1 MAMRDKIEHA
11 IQNQP
16 CTVKD
21 LKNKFGGDRG
31 ADRKVMEAVDQLVHE
46 AVICQRQGV
55 FFTVRS
61 GRADKALLCKVV
73 KLGKNFAFVMLED
86 GTSDIFIPG
95 RFTRGAMP
103 GDKVLVEKFAH
114 PRVEGSDEGE
124 ILAVLEEKN
133 SLVGTMHR
141 MEGRLKFVPDDC
153 PAISMQVM
161 RDCEG
166 SAKDGDKVAVEILL
180 RGSRQEDHRVGVA
193 MRFGSCD
200 EAKRC
205 AKALLYAQDIRN
217 RFPDKVRDEAK
228 KLDNAEVSAADC
240 EGRMDLRALPI
251 FTIDSAK
258 LEVRTGIVARKEL
271 ESTDAL
277 EENLTQQLG
286 LVDYAYVLYV
296 EGEPVAATTFPGAIE
311 QLLEQLKKGYITD
324 STVDCYFVENVEVKQ
339 EYVDQSL
346 IMNLGYI
353 AEKLNA
359 TKAGEVTYTVKSGDV
374 WSLIAEENGMTN
386 EELLALNPGY
396 DISVLHTGDVLT
408 ISRAVPYLTVVN
420 VERQSYLQDVAYS
433 VEYVDDPDMYQGD
446 YEVLS
451 KGVYGKADVTAN
463 VTVINGTETARE
475 VVSSVTL
482 KEPVA
487 ERQAR
492 GTKERPTWFPTGSFR
507 WPCYGVITSYFGGR
521 NTGISGASSYH
532 EAIDIANSYGTPI
545 YAADGGTVIYSG
557 WNGGLGY
564 CVKIDHGNGFITWY
578 GHNSDLYVSVGDHVY
593 KGQTIAAMGSTGISS
608 GSHCDFRIQRNGTMV
623 DPLNYLP

>member
-1 MAMRDKIEHA
+1 M
-11 IQNQP
+11 
-16 CTVKD
+16 
-21 LKNKFGGDRG
+21 
-31 ADRKVMEAVDQLVHE
+31 
-46 AVICQRQGV
+46 
-55 FFTVRS
+55 
-61 GRADKALLCKVV
+61 
-73 KLGKNFAFVMLED
+73 
-86 GTSDIFIPG
+86 
-95 RFTRGAMP
+95 
-103 GDKVLVEKFAH
+103 
-114 PRVEGSDEGE
+114 
-124 ILAVLEEKN
+124 
-133 SLVGTMHR
+133 
-141 MEGRLKFVPDDC
+141 
-153 PAISMQVM
+153 
-161 RDCEG
+161 
-166 SAKDGDKVAVEILL
+166 
-180 RGSRQEDHRVGVA
+180 
-193 MRFGSCD
+193 
-200 EAKRC
+200 
-205 AKALLYAQDIRN
+205 
-217 RFPDKVRDEAK
+217 
-228 KLDNAEVSAADC
+228 
-240 EGRMDLRALPI
+240 
-251 FTIDSAK
+251 
-258 LEVRTGIVARKEL
+258 
-271 ESTDAL
+271 
-277 EENLTQQLG
+277 
-286 LVDYAYVLYV
+286 
-296 EGEPVAATTFPGAIE
+296 
-311 QLLEQLKKGYITD
+311 
-324 STVDCYFVENVEVKQ
+324 
-339 EYVDQSL
+339 
-346 IMNLGYI
+346 
-353 AEKLNA
+353 
-359 TKAGEVTYTVKSGDV
+359 
-374 WSLIAEENGMTN
+374 
-386 EELLALNPGY
+386 
-396 DISVLHTGDVLT
+396 LT

-420 VERQSYLQDVAYS
+420 VERQSSLQDVAYS

>member
-1 MAMRDKIEHA
+1 MRAFFEGMKLHPAVFVAGAVAVTAVAVCLSMYTIGATARYDGVELG
-11 IQNQP
+11 
-16 CTVKD
+16 TV
-21 LKNKFGGDRG
+21 RS
-31 ADRKVMEAVDQLVHE
+31 AHSVSAAVDQLE
-46 AVICQRQGV
+46 EITRQ
-55 FFTVRS
+55 T
-61 GRADKALLCKVV
+61 L
-73 KLGKNFAFVMLED
+73 
-86 GTSDIFIPG
+86 SD
-95 RFTRGAMP
+95 T
-103 GDKVLVEKFAH
+103 DY
-114 PRVEGSDEGE
+114 S
-124 ILAVLEEKN
+124 
-133 SLVGTMHR
+133 
-141 MEGRLKFVPDDC
+141 
-153 PAISMQVM
+153 
-161 RDCEG
+161 
-166 SAKDGDKVAVEILL
+166 
-180 RGSRQEDHRVGVA
+180 
-193 MRFGSCD
+193 
-200 EAKRC
+200 
-205 AKALLYAQDIRN
+205 
-217 RFPDKVRDEAK
+217 
-228 KLDNAEVSAADC
+228 
-240 EGRMDLRALPI
+240 
-251 FTIDSAK
+251 IDSAK
-258 LEVRTGIVARKEL
+258 LEVRTGIVPRKEL

-296 EGEPVAATTFPGAIE
+296 EGESVAATTFPGAIE